1 MVTQHSPMHSY
12 FDKLTRWRPFRG
24 LYKTTTRDTIVR
36 SAEIEISIIEL
47 CKNRT
52 QSRLELTLI
61 TAVDLEKTRR
71 SVNLVIKLSKYQ
83 FRIWLITLYIGQMG
97 CPKFDFGHMVS
108 TRKFRLVPMWLQLW
122 PTMTSIIRLNSY
134 FSVFMTPFDL
144 RGQTF
149 ETFSDVDYNP
159 YHVLKSLQ
167 STIIF

>member
-61 TAVDLEKTRR
+61 TAVDLEKKTRR
-71 SVNLVIKLSKYQ
+71 SVNLEIKLSKYQ

-108 TRKFRLVPMWLQLW
+108 SRNFRLVPMWLHFCLRHKLW
-122 PTMTSIIRLNSY
+122 PHSTWGFKLSKIFPTSAITLIMPWN
-134 FSVFMTPFDL
+134 
-144 RGQTF
+144 RGKA
-149 ETFSDVDYNP
+149 P
-159 YHVLKSLQ
+159 
-167 STIIF
+167 

>member
-1 MVTQHSPMHSY
+1 MHSY

-61 TAVDLEKTRR
+61 TAVDLEKKTRR
-71 SVNLVIKLSKYQ
+71 SVNLVIKLPKYQ

-108 TRKFRLVPMWLQLW
+108 SRNFRLVPMWLQLW
-122 PTMTSIIRLNSY
+122 PAMTSMIRLNSY
-134 FSVFMTPFDL
+134 FSAFMTSFDL

-149 ETFSDVDYNP
+149 EQIFDINNNP
-159 YHVLKSLQ
+159 YHVMKSWQ
-167 STIIF
+167 GTIIF